1 MQTLKFDPGGFEG
14 RLRAYPFLGMLRALL
29 CVEVL
34 LVLEWMVMTWSVLL
48 TEGSPPNVIFRG
60 DVQAFGMFCGR
71 SLFSTQSGWFEYDM
85 PSYGS
90 WGCEGMSG
98 SAMKQGT

>member
-34 LVLEWMVMTWSVLL
+34 LVLEWMVMTWSVLFDRRKSS
-48 TEGSPPNVIFRG
+48 ECHFPG
-60 DVQAFGMFCGR
+60 
-71 SLFSTQSGWFEYDM
+71 
-85 PSYGS
+85 
-90 WGCEGMSG
+90 
-98 SAMKQGT
+98 